1 MNEIDIVIVEDDAPL
16 QQALDDALSDYGYK
30 TVCVSDGSEA
40 IKVLEKCRARL
51 VISDVQMKPMDGFEL
66 LDKLKSRFPNLPV
79 LLMTAFAT
87 VDKAVKAIQNG
98 ASDYMTKPF
107 EIQELLN
114 KIEQT
119 IAPESTSFGEFPSKD
134 RSMQD
139 IVALAGRVA
148 KSDATVLIQGESG
161 TGKEVLARFIHK
173 NSPRNK
179 KPFVAINCAAIPENM
194 LEAMLFGYEKGAFT
208 GAYQMTHGKFE
219 QAQGGTLLLD
229 EVSEMN
235 ISLQAKLLRVLQEKE
250 IERLGGR
257 KTISL
262 DVRVL
267 ATTNRNLREFVNE
280 GKFREDLLYRINVF
294 PITIPPLRE
303 RKSDILALAKTLL
316 IRHHG
321 RGNVVPVLSKVAIQK
336 LENYPWQGNVRE
348 LENVI
353 QRALIMTSSGAIE
366 AEDLIFELEQ
376 PTALVTPKKE
386 TSVTQGLNQGVKA
399 AEEQLILETLKLS
412 NGSRKNTAEQLGI
425 SARTLRY
432 KIARMRDSG
441 VQIPA

>member
-1 MNEIDIVIVEDDAPL
+1 MNEIDILIVEDDPSL
-16 QQALDDALSDYGYK
+16 QEAIQDALAMYK
-30 TVCVSDGSEA
+30 TVCANDGDEA
-40 IKVLEKCRARL
+40 LIVLETHRARL
-51 VISDVQMKPMDGFEL
+51 VISDVQMKPMDGFRL
-66 LDKLKSRFPNLPV
+66 LENLKTRFPNLPV

-87 VDKAVKAIQNG
+87 VDKAVKAMQLG
-98 ASDYMTKPF
+98 ASDYLTKPF
-107 EIQELLN
+107 EFDLLLT
-114 KIEQT
+114 KVEQT
-119 IAPESTSFGEFPSKD
+119 IAPKQVSFGEVPSKD

-173 NSPRNK
+173 NSLRDK

-208 GAYQMTHGKFE
+208 GAHQMTQGKFE

-235 ISLQAKLLRVLQEKE
+235 ILLQAKLLRVLQEKE
-250 IERLGGR
+250 IERLGGK

-267 ATTNRNLREFVNE
+267 ATTNRNLREYVNE
-280 GKFREDLLYRINVF
+280 AKFREDLLYRINVF

-303 RKSDILALAKTLL
+303 RKSDVLALAKTLL
-316 IRHHG
+316 ARHKG
-321 RGNVVPVLSKVAIQK
+321 QLGSIPVLSKAAIK
-336 LENYPWQGNVRE
+336 SLENYSWKGNVRE

-353 QRALIMTSSGAIE
+353 QRALIMTSGSVIE
-366 AEDLIFELEQ
+366 DCDLVFETEQ
-376 PTALVTPKKE
+376 PNVMSSTRNEEPVVK
-386 TSVTQGLNQGVKA
+386 GLSQGVKA
-399 AEEQLILETLKLS
+399 AEDELILETLKDV
-412 NGSRKNTAEQLGI
+412 NGSRKNTAERLGI

-432 KIARMRDSG
+432 KIARMKDSG
-441 VQIPA
+441 ITIPA

>member
-1 MNEIDIVIVEDDAPL
+1 MNQIDILIVEDDAPL
-16 QQALDDALSDYGYK
+16 QEALKDALSAYK
-30 TVCVSDGSEA
+30 TVCATDGEEA
-40 IKVLEKCRARL
+40 LRLLEKHSARL
-51 VISDVQMKPMDGFEL
+51 VISDVQMEPMDGFQL
-66 LDKLKSRFPNLPV
+66 LEQLKSRFPNLPV

-87 VDKAVKAIQNG
+87 VGKAVKAMQMG

-107 EIQELLN
+107 EIDALLS
-114 KIEQT
+114 KVEQT
-119 IAPESTSFGEFPSKD
+119 IAPKQASFGEWPSKD

-139 IVALAGRVA
+139 LVALAGRVA

-250 IERLGGR
+250 IERLGGK

-267 ATTNRNLREFVNE
+267 ATTNRNLREYVDE

-303 RKSDILALAKTLL
+303 RKSDVLALAKTLL
-316 IRHHG
+316 KRHQG
-321 RGNVVPVLSKVAIQK
+321 ALETVPVLSKSAVKA
-336 LENYPWQGNVRE
+336 LENHPWRGNVRE
-348 LENVI
+348 LENII
-353 QRALIMTSSGAIE
+353 QRALIMTSGGIIE
-366 AEDLIFELEQ
+366 ESDLVFEMEQ
-376 PTALVTPKKE
+376 QTYASPLPSANAVTVEK
-386 TSVTQGLNQGVKA
+386 GLNQGVKA
-399 AEEQLILETLKLS
+399 AEDQLILETLKTA
-412 NGSRKNTAEQLGI
+412 NGSRKNTAERLGI

-432 KIARMRDSG
+432 KIARMKDSG
-441 VQIPA
+441 ITIPA